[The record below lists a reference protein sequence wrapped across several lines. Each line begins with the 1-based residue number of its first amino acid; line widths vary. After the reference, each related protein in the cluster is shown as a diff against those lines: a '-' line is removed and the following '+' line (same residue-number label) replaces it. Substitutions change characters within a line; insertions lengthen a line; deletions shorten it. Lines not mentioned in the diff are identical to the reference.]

1 MFNLINSVFV
11 HGWNNQTDMSVL
23 ANTALVVLFDLQP
36 TQQWSNTP
44 RDDKAFLPQYTWYGK
59 ISDNIVLYCP
69 PLLVLNGAPFLTDNL
84 N

>member
-1 MFNLINSVFV
+1 M
-11 HGWNNQTDMSVL
+11 
-23 ANTALVVLFDLQP
+23 LFDLQP

-69 PLLVLNGAPFLTDNL
+69 PLPILNCAEWCSLSDRQFEL
-84 N
+84 NKALLKEKAGGQPQKY